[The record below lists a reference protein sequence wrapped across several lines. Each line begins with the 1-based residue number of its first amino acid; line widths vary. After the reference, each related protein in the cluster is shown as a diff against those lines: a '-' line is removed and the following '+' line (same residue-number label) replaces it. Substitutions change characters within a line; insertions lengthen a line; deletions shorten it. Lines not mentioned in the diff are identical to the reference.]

1 MTARFTKATAILM
14 AAVTPVAV
22 GGLVGCESAGK
33 GGNAGI
39 GALLGA
45 ALGAGIVAASGGD
58 SEDVLIAALGGA
70 VVGAGVGYAVGDILE
85 KRAASREEKQKA
97 KAAYEEAVAKGAAL
111 GGEAESVDDLVEDV
125 ESGAEPVTPASE
137 ADQQVAKEKLA
148 EILDDAA
155 AKDPESDKPGRV
167 AVEVEENTFVLVDP
181 LTGEPEES
189 AYVLSAEEAEKF
201 RDPTH
206 ELAKIDGYTVLV
218 AGLRTDTATD
228 NTAGTSNGAS

>member
-1 MTARFTKATAILM
+1 MNARATKATALLL
-14 AAVTPVAV
+14 AAITPVAV
-22 GGLVGCESAGK
+22 GGLAGCESAGK
-33 GGNAGI
+33 GGNTGI

-45 ALGAGIVAASGGD
+45 ALGAGIVAAAGGD

-97 KAAYEEAVAKGAAL
+97 KVAYEQAVAKGAAI
-111 GGEAESVDDLVEDV
+111 GGAAESIDDMVDEV
-125 ESGAEPVTPASE
+125 ESGAEPLTPATDAE
-137 ADQQVAKEKLA
+137 QQVAKEKLA

-155 AKDPESDKPGRV
+155 AKDPENDKPGRV

-218 AGLRTDTATD
+218 AGLRTDT
-228 NTAGTSNGAS
+228 GTGASNGAS